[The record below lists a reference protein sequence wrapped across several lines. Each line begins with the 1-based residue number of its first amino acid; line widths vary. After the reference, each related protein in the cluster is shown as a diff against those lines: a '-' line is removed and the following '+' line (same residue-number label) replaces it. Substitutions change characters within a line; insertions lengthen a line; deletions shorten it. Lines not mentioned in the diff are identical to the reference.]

1 VNHPP
6 VIELRIDYL
15 MEGEKKQDNSRG
27 SKERNADIVPGRI
40 HEYDFFLT
48 PDEEGAWKVDPKAD
62 PEKEPEAGKGKK
74 DRNKST
80 TFFLSE

>member
-1 VNHPP
+1 M
-6 VIELRIDYL
+6 YF

-40 HEYDFFLT
+40 HEHDFFLT
-48 PDEEGAWKVDPKAD
+48 QDEEGAGRVV
-62 PEKEPEAGKGKK
+62 PEAEIEKPPEAGKGKK
-74 DRNKST
+74 DRNKSM